1 MASLQQVIFKLDNEE
16 YGLDIMKVNGIE
28 KYQEVVK
35 VPNSP
40 AYIEGLINLRGEV
53 LPIYSLRKKFN
64 LSKVDMNDDTK
75 IIVVNTNEM
84 RIGFVVDSVSEILH
98 IEEDSIVGAPKI
110 VTGISRKYIKSVAK
124 EENRMI
130 ILLDIDLIVSDEE
143 IDEIV
148 NKVDGVERHVT
159 SESDEQTSDAV

>member
-40 AYIEGLINLRGEV
+40 VYIEGMINLRGEV
-53 LPIYSLRKKFN
+53 LPIYSLRTKFN
-64 LSKVDMNDDTK
+64 LEVKEPNDETK
-75 IIVVNTNEM
+75 IIVVNTNDM
-84 RIGFVVDSVSEILH
+84 KIGFVVDAVVEILN
-98 IEEDSIVGAPKI
+98 IDEDNVESAPKL

-124 EENRMI
+124 QEDNRMI
-130 ILLDIDLIVSDEE
+130 VLIDIDLIVSDEE
-143 IDEIV
+143 KLELGEVVDE
-148 NKVDGVERHVT
+148 
-159 SESDEQTSDAV
+159 A

>member
-1 MASLQQVIFKLDNEE
+1 MASLQQVIFKLDKEE

-40 AYIEGLINLRGEV
+40 EYIEGIINLRGEV

-64 LSKVDMNDDTK
+64 LDSKISDDETK
-75 IIVVNTNEM
+75 IIVAITNEM
-84 RIGFVVDSVSEILH
+84 KIGFVVDSVAEILH
-98 IEEDSIVGAPKI
+98 IEEDSIESAPKI

-124 EENRMI
+124 QENRMI
-130 ILLDIDLIVSDEE
+130 ILVDIDLIVSDEE
-143 IDEIV
+143 KLELGEV
-148 NKVDGVERHVT
+148 LEEV
-159 SESDEQTSDAV
+159 